1 MKSRIVVLLVAL
13 SALGPVALRADDL
26 AAVQARMAQRLP
38 AINQLKLDKAVG
50 EGREGMLHGLKA
62 DLPAKD
68 KAVVQAEN
76 DDRGKV
82 YAAIAEKTGT
92 NVAAVA
98 RQRAEQ
104 IAAASKPGI
113 MLQKSDGTWYEK
125 TK

>member
-1 MKSRIVVLLVAL
+1 MTSRIVLFLVAL
-13 SALGPVALRADDL
+13 CALAPVALRAEDL

-38 AINQLKLDKAVG
+38 AINKLKLDRAVG
-50 EGREGMLHGLKA
+50 ESQAGLLHVLKA
-62 DLPAKD
+62 DLAAAD

-92 NVAAVA
+92 GVAVVA

-113 MLQKSDGTWYEK
+113 MLQKPDGTWYEK
-125 TK
+125 GK